1 MTTLTSTI
9 EAAIVA
15 QLESDITDLPIR
27 AFPDKPADFK
37 KLPFTK
43 GLILVAYRGSHFSE
57 PTNRDAL
64 IQERLLDFGITLQI
78 RDLRGHTGAFAYLEA
93 IRSSLSGFGP
103 LYDKR
108 AMYLTAEE
116 FLDFDANIWTWGQT
130 WHLPARQA

>member
-43 GLILVAYRGSHFSE
+43 GLILVDYRGSHFSE